1 LALALL
7 IPLLLPAEADSS
19 LYTYKEQNG
28 VDAVETG
35 KFLYDYQ
42 WQNSKTDVSPWGW
55 QNVSDNVY
63 LFRLTKDGTPVSAYC
78 ADFNTGIAST
88 AQYRQI
94 DPEDASYFSDE
105 VAARLRGIVTC
116 GYRPDW
122 TASDL
127 SAAAKAAGASS
138 LTRDEALT
146 ATQLAIWTAANTNA
160 YAGGVSDGRHKLA
173 FRSADGSPL
182 PKNIEAFL
190 NYLLRCPSISPQEEH
205 LPDDLIS
212 DAYAER
218 HDSGAT
224 IHFSLQNDV
233 SPEDEL
239 AVSVAGDNFNL
250 TLPLHELE
258 LEENGYILDIPNSEE
273 GEIVLALSGWQTV
286 ENVCFYEAVTSAGGS
301 RSASQNLIGWGET
314 PVSVSAVTR
323 LNIPPEE
330 SPPLAEVPSTGA
342 PDFFL
347 FAVGGAAII
356 MVLMLRLGR
365 RR

>member
-1 LALALL
+1 M
-7 IPLLLPAEADSS
+7 
-19 LYTYKEQNG
+19 
-28 VDAVETG
+28 G

-42 WQNSKTDVSPWGW
+42 WQDNKTGASPWGW
-55 QNVSDNVY
+55 QNVSDSAY
-63 LFRLTKDGTPVSAYC
+63 LFRLTKDGTSVSAYC
-78 ADFNTGIAST
+78 ADFNTGIATT
-88 AQYRQI
+88 AQYRQVN
-94 DPEDASYFSDE
+94 PEDASYFSDE

-127 SAAAKAAGASS
+127 SVAAKAAGLNS
-138 LTRDEALT
+138 LTKDEALT
-146 ATQLAIWTAANTNA
+146 ATQLAIWTVANTNA
-160 YAGGVSDGRHKLA
+160 YAGNVSDGRHKLA

-182 PKNIEAFL
+182 PKNIEAFC
-190 NYLLRCPSISPQEEH
+190 NYLLRCPSIPLQTDGKVDH
-205 LPDDLIS
+205 IS
-212 DAYAER
+212 EAYAER
-218 HDSGAT
+218 QNGQVT
-224 IHFSLQNDV
+224 IHFSLQGDV
-233 SPEDEL
+233 LPDDEL
-239 AVSVAGDNFNL
+239 TVSAAGDSFNL

-258 LEENGYILDIPNSEE
+258 QDENGYILDVPNSEE

-286 ENVCFYEAVTSAGGS
+286 ESVCFYEAMTPSGGS
-301 RSASQNLIGWGET
+301 RSASQNLIGWGKT
-314 PVSVSAVTR
+314 PSPVSAVTR

-356 MVLMLRLGR
+356 MFLMLRLCR